1 MSWFSKFI
9 PKIKISNAVKRTSI
23 PEGLWYKCLECTAYL
38 FKNELEK
45 NLYVCPKCNYHMRIT
60 ARQRIEFFLDKHPQ
74 EEISFDLKPIDLLKF
89 RDTKKYK
96 DRLIEA
102 QKKTKENDALIV
114 VKGRL
119 KGLPLVVC
127 AFEFNF
133 IAGSMGAVVGEK
145 FVQAAN
151 VSLKENIPLVCFSC
165 SGGARMQES
174 LISLMQMAKT
184 AAVLKKLSDQKVPYI
199 SVLVDP
205 CTGGV
210 SASLAMLGDLNIAE
224 PKALIGFAGVRV
236 IEQTVKEKK
245 LPEGFQT
252 SEFLME
258 KGFIDLIIDRRQ
270 HRETIYS
277 ILWKLIGKNSIF
289 EFINK

>member
-9 PKIKISNAVKRTSI
+9 PKIKISNAVKKTSI

-74 EEISFDLKPIDLLKF
+74 EEIAINLKPIDLLKF

-119 KGLPLVVC
+119 KGLSLVVC

-151 VSLKENIPLVCFSC
+151 VSLKESIPLVCFSC

-184 AAVLKKLSDQKVPYI
+184 SAVLKKLSDQKIPYI
-199 SVLVDP
+199 SLLKYLLVRELDAVKDTRRWGHSP
-205 CTGGV
+205 FQGC
-210 SASLAMLGDLNIAE
+210 
-224 PKALIGFAGVRV
+224 PK
-236 IEQTVKEKK
+236 T
-245 LPEGFQT
+245 
-252 SEFLME
+252 
-258 KGFIDLIIDRRQ
+258 DLIRAILYSVEFQIESCRDRLCND
-270 HRETIYS
+270 HTIE
-277 ILWKLIGKNSIF
+277 LIKTGQGT
-289 EFINK
+289 

>member
-1 MSWFSKFI
+1 MSWFSRFI
-9 PKIKISNAVKRTSI
+9 PKIKISNAVKKNNI
-23 PEGLWYKCLECTAYL
+23 PEGLWYKCESCTAFL

-45 NLYVCPKCNYHMRIT
+45 SLYVCPKCNYHVRIT
-60 ARQRIEFFLDKHPQ
+60 ARQRINFFLDPENKK
-74 EEISFDLKPIDLLKF
+74 EIAANLKPVDFLKF
-89 RDTKKYK
+89 RDLKKYK

-102 QKKTKENDALIV
+102 QKKTGENDALIAMQGTLLGIPV
-114 VKGRL
+114 
-119 KGLPLVVC
+119 VVC

-133 IAGSMGAVVGEK
+133 IGGSMGAVVGEK
-145 FVQAAN
+145 FVKAAMI
-151 VSLKENIPLVCFSC
+151 SLEHKLPLICFAS

-174 LISLMQMAKT
+174 LISLMQMSKT
-184 AAVLKKLSDQKVPYI
+184 SAILKKLSEEHIPYI

-252 SEFLME
+252 SEFLMD
-258 KGFIDLIIDRRQ
+258 KGFIDMIVDRRN
-270 HRETIYS
+270 HRETIYN
-277 ILWKLIGKNSIF
+277 LLDKLTYYK
-289 EFINK
+289 

>member
-9 PKIKISNAVKRTSI
+9 PRIKITNVLKKNSI
-23 PEGLWYKCLECTAYL
+23 PEGLWCKCIECTAFL

-45 NLYVCPKCNYHMRIT
+45 SLYVCPKCSYHMRIT
-60 ARQRIEFFLDKHPQ
+60 ARQRIEFFLNKQPQ
-74 EEISFDLKPIDLLKF
+74 EEIAGNLRPVDLLKF
-89 RDTKKYK
+89 RDSKKYK
-96 DRLIEA
+96 DRLLEA
-102 QKKTKENDALIV
+102 QKKTKENDALV
-114 VKGRL
+114 AVKGQL
-119 KGLPLVVC
+119 KDLSIVVC

-151 VSLKENIPLVCFSC
+151 VSLKENLPLVCFSC

-184 AAVLKKLSDQKVPYI
+184 SAVLQKLSENKIPYI

-224 PKALIGFAGVRV
+224 PKALIGFAGPRV
-236 IEQTVKEKK
+236 IEQTVKEKR

-252 SEFLME
+252 SEFLIE
-258 KGFIDLIIDRRQ
+258 KGFVDLIVDRRKL
-270 HRETIYS
+270 RDVVYS
-277 ILWKLIGKNSIF
+277 ILCKLIPKNRNLL
-289 EFINK
+289 INY